1 MKSTKLEVHLFVKG
15 MKSFKDH
22 LDLKVDES
30 CTNAHQ
36 TIKSIMGVSKYE
48 IDKVDIC
55 NYTPCKLG

>member
-1 MKSTKLEVHLFVKG
+1 

-55 NYTPCKLG
+55 NYTPRKLG